1 MNPVGLA
8 LVALLLVPAAL
19 AWVPRL
25 RPAASVV
32 ATAGLALAVV
42 AVLALPP
49 GPDALRPWA
58 SLLAGLLA
66 AVGGG
71 PVTAQLLAWAD
82 RLTADRTATTARPSD
97 PAATATAAS
106 ADAAD
111 ASVRPAPRLQ
121 GGAWIGV
128 LERIGVAAGL
138 LAGWPEA
145 IAIVLAVKG
154 LGRYPDLKEGAAAER
169 FIIGTFTSV
178 LWAVGA
184 CGLVL
189 LR

>member
-1 MNPVGLA
+1 MNPVV
-8 LVALLLVPAAL
+8 LVVLGVLLVPAGL

-25 RPAASVV
+25 RAPASVV
-32 ATAGLALAVV
+32 ATLGVAAALLV
-42 AVLALPP
+42 VLALPP
-49 GPDALRPWA
+49 GPDALRPWG

-66 AVGGG
+66 ALGGG
-71 PVTAQLLAWAD
+71 PFTAQLLAWAD
-82 RLTADRTATTARPSD
+82 RLTARRVGAPDDA
-97 PAATATAAS
+97 AAS
-106 ADAAD
+106 D
-111 ASVRPAPRLQ
+111 ASVRPEGRLQ

-128 LERIGVAAGL
+128 LERLGIAAGL

-178 LWAVGA
+178 LWAAGA

-189 LR
+189 LG

>member
-1 MNPVGLA
+1 M
-8 LVALLLVPAAL
+8 
-19 AWVPRL
+19 
-25 RPAASVV
+25 
-32 ATAGLALAVV
+32 T
-42 AVLALPP
+42 
-49 GPDALRPWA
+49 
-58 SLLAGLLA
+58 
-66 AVGGG
+66 
-71 PVTAQLLAWAD
+71 D

-97 PAATATAAS
+97 PAATAAT

>member
-1 MNPVGLA
+1 MNAVVLA
-8 LVALLLVPAAL
+8 VVAVLLVPAGL
-19 AWVPRL
+19 AWVPRW

-32 ATAGLALAVV
+32 ATAGLAAAVV
-42 AVLALPP
+42 GVLALPP
-49 GPDALRPWA
+49 GPDALRPWG

-82 RLTADRTATTARPSD
+82 RLTARDAASPAD
-97 PAATATAAS
+97 PAT

-111 ASVRPAPRLQ
+111 ASVRPAPRLR

-128 LERIGVAAGL
+128 LERAGIAAGL
-138 LAGWPEA
+138 LSGWPEA
-145 IAIVLAVKG
+145 IAVVLAVKG

>member
-8 LVALLLVPAAL
+8 LVCLLLVPAAL

-49 GPDALRPWA
+49 GPDALRPWG

-82 RLTADRTATTARPSD
+82 RLTADRTATTARPSV
-97 PAATATAAS
+97 PAATAAT

>member
-8 LVALLLVPAAL
+8 LVALLLVPAAM
-19 AWVPRL
+19 AWVLRL